1 MLHSEKLNAK
11 AKAFLGLNHQ
21 ALENTVLATII
32 NKKVYDVESLN
43 NDSLKRTLPHAS
55 LKDALCKSGRS
66 FILECKQSSPTLG
79 DFCSDFNLDK
89 LLSAYNRHGSAI
101 SVLCEEHFFKGSFT
115 YLNYVKA
122 HTHLPVI
129 CKDFIICKEQITK
142 AYNSGADAILLMLS
156 VVDKHLFKELYDYAI
171 SLSLD
176 VLCEVENEEEALYAK
191 ELHLPIV
198 GINNRNLKT
207 LKINLNKAKTLAK
220 LFDKDT
226 IIVSESGIKTHQDIV
241 SLSPI
246 SNFLIGSSLTI
257 EKDVEFKAITLL
269 YGLNKICGLKTPE
282 AIEACIA
289 NHAAISGLIFAPK
302 SPRFINMHDAEKLIA
317 PYKGKIKFAGVFV
330 NEDIDSIVA
339 IAQTLNLDYLQLHG
353 SESIENIKLIKE
365 RLPQIKIIKAF
376 SIENQESFEKI
387 KPYQEICDLI
397 LLDAKNP
404 GSGSSF
410 DWNNIPKFIDK
421 NRTLLSGGIGLDN
434 LQEALSLNFAGLDL
448 NSKLESVKGLK
459 DPQKIAQALRIICK
473 F

>member
-289 NHAAISGLIFAPK
+289 NHAAIGGLIFAPK

-410 DWNNIPKFIDK
+410 DWNRIPKFIDK

>member
-289 NHAAISGLIFAPK
+289 NHAAIGGLIFAPK

>member
-32 NKKVYDVESLN
+32 NKKVYDVESMKL
-43 NDSLKRTLPHAS
+43 DSLKRTLPHTS

-101 SVLCEEHFFKGSFT
+101 SVLCEKHFFKGSFT

-129 CKDFIICKEQITK
+129 CKDFIICKEQIVK

-156 VVDKHLFKELYDYAI
+156 VVDKCLFKELYDYAK
-171 SLSLD
+171 SLNLD
-176 VLCEVENEEEALYAK
+176 VLCEVENEEEDLYAK
-191 ELHLPIV
+191 KLHLPIV

-207 LKINLNKAKTLAK
+207 LEINLNNARTLAK

-246 SNFLIGSSLTI
+246 NNFLIGSSLTI
-257 EKDVEFKAITLL
+257 EKDVEFKAISLL
-269 YGLNKICGLKTPE
+269 YGTNKICGLKTPE

-289 NHAAISGLIFAPK
+289 NHAAIGGLIFAKK
-302 SPRFINMHDAEKLIA
+302 SPRFIDVHEAKALIA

-330 NEDIDSIVA
+330 NEDIDSIAA
-339 IAQTLNLDYLQLHG
+339 IAKTLDLDYLQLHG

-376 SIENQESFEKI
+376 SIENQDSFEKI
-387 KPYQEICDLI
+387 RPYQEICDLL
-397 LLDAKNP
+397 LLDSKNP

-410 DWNNIPKFIDK
+410 NWNDIPKFIDK

-434 LQEALSLNFAGLDL
+434 LKEALSLNFAGLDL
-448 NSKLESVKGLK
+448 NSKLESIKGLK
-459 DPQKIAQALRIICK
+459 DPQKIAQALRIVCK

>member
-122 HTHLPVI
+122 HTHMPVI

-289 NHAAISGLIFAPK
+289 NHAAIGGLIFAPK

-410 DWNNIPKFIDK
+410 DWNSIPKFIDK

>member
-89 LLSAYNRHGSAI
+89 LLSAYNRYGSAI

-289 NHAAISGLIFAPK
+289 NHAAIGGLIFAPK

-317 PYKGKIKFAGVFV
+317 DRK
-330 NEDIDSIVA
+330 
-339 IAQTLNLDYLQLHG
+339 
-353 SESIENIKLIKE
+353 
-365 RLPQIKIIKAF
+365 
-376 SIENQESFEKI
+376 
-387 KPYQEICDLI
+387 
-397 LLDAKNP
+397 
-404 GSGSSF
+404 
-410 DWNNIPKFIDK
+410 
-421 NRTLLSGGIGLDN
+421 
-434 LQEALSLNFAGLDL
+434 
-448 NSKLESVKGLK
+448 SVV
-459 DPQKIAQALRIICK
+459 
-473 F
+473 

>member
-11 AKAFLGLNHQ
+11 AQSFLGLNHQ

-32 NKKVYDVESLN
+32 NKKVYDVEEIKNTSLERN
-43 NDSLKRTLPHAS
+43 LPHVS
-55 LKDALCKSGRS
+55 LKDALYKSGRN

-89 LLSAYNRHGSAI
+89 LLSTYNRHGSAI
-101 SVLCEEHFFKGSFT
+101 SVLCEKHFFKGSFT
-115 YLNYVKA
+115 YLNYVKT

-129 CKDFIICKEQITK
+129 CKDFIICKEQIAK
-142 AYNSGADAILLMLS
+142 AYNAGADAILLMLS
-156 VVDKHLFKELYDYAI
+156 IVDKNLFKELYEYAS
-171 SLSLD
+171 SLNLD

-207 LKINLNKAKTLAK
+207 LEIDLNKAKTLSK
-220 LFDKDT
+220 IFDKNT
-226 IIVSESGIKTHQDIV
+226 LIVSESGIKTHNDIV
-241 SLSPI
+241 SLNPI
-246 SNFLIGSSLTI
+246 RNFLIGSSLTI
-257 EKDVEFKAITLL
+257 EKDVEFKACTLL
-269 YGLNKICGLKTPE
+269 YGLNKICGLKTTQ
-282 AIEACIA
+282 ALEACID
-289 NHAAISGLIFAPK
+289 NHAAIGGLIFAKK
-302 SPRFINMHDAEKLIA
+302 SPRYISLPEAEALIA

-330 NEDIDSIVA
+330 NEDIDSIVT
-339 IAQTLNLDYLQLHG
+339 IAKTLDLDYLQLHG
-353 SESIENIKLIKE
+353 TKSLEQIKLIKE

-376 SIENQESFEKI
+376 LIENKDSFEKI
-387 KPYQEICDLI
+387 RPYQDVCNLI
-397 LLDAKNP
+397 LLDSKSP

-410 DWNNIPKFIDK
+410 NWNDIPKFIDK

-434 LQEALSLNFAGLDL
+434 LQDALNFSFAGLDL

-459 DPQKIAQALRIICK
+459 DPNKVAQALRIICE